1 MLSAKIRAR
10 MDELDMTNEKL
21 SEISN
26 VSIGTVNH
34 IVSGQTPN
42 PKISTLVPLS
52 RALNMTLDEM
62 AGLVIE
68 TELPVQESPAIAAYQ
83 GMIDNAQTT
92 YQEHINQLEAK
103 HHAVIDTLNKNH
115 NSHIRELEQQH
126 HNAMNVVE
134 KMVCRQFWVN
144 IAMALSVCALVVYV
158 FIANTL

>member
-1 MLSAKIRAR
+1 MLSARIRAR

-52 RALNMTLDEM
+52 KALNMTLDEM
-62 AGLVIE
+62 AGLMIE
-68 TELPVQESPAIAAYQ
+68 TDLPVQESPAIAAYQ

-92 YQEHINQLEAK
+92 YQEHVNQLDAK
-103 HHAVIDTLNKNH
+103 HRMEIELLSKSHNNH
-115 NSHIRELEQQH
+115 VRELEHQH
-126 HNAMNVVE
+126 QIIMNMAGKVIF
-134 KMVCRQFWVN
+134 RQFWVLVV
-144 IAMALSVCALVVYV
+144 MSVVICALVAHN
-158 FIANTL
+158 FIL